1 MKEVVVHED
10 ELKSVDRK
18 GVIVHAGVTS
28 CLTIT
33 AVLAK
38 EIVGLHVVQWMGK
51 PPKDTSY
58 LQRLPGLI
66 KRFNL
71 RVHGRPIQHLI
82 LVRPALFYPE
92 DTDTNIRGQI
102 TGASVAPL
110 RCVDISRVC
119 EIGNDVYIIG
129 YADTVRIVAAG
140 RTHYMKKF
148 NVIGDNVVV

>member
-33 AVLAK
+33 AILAK
-38 EIVGLHVVQWMGK
+38 EIVGLHIVQWMGE
-51 PPKDTSY
+51 PPNDTSY
-58 LQRLPGLI
+58 LQRLPALI
-66 KRFNL
+66 KRFNQ

-82 LVRPALFYPE
+82 LVWPADYYQE
-92 DTDTNIRGQI
+92 TAGDIRGKI
-102 TGASVAPL
+102 TGADVASFSS
-110 RCVDISRVC
+110 VDIGRVC
-119 EIGNDVYIIG
+119 EIGNDVYMIG
-129 YADTVRIVAAG
+129 YADMVRVVAAG
-140 RTHYMKKF
+140 KTHYMKKF